1 MITARTMMD
10 PAISQHGCIEL
21 IETFPAGKGPLSS
34 HSENVGSLMVYR
46 RDSGEPGSVRYLVFQ
61 SRTEDDVISH
71 VMSTS
76 PDVAALISDFLD
88 RHSISVNLL
97 TCTVS
102 GPDGVIES
110 PEADSLIEALSVI
123 SIFPRR
129 TIDTGQG
136 GEIVSVILSG
146 GKGSRMRSR
155 DLHKVCFPVN
165 GRPAITRLLDQL
177 SAVGVNRH
185 IVVVGSKGEQVV
197 REITDVRDDVTFVY
211 QLHPNGTGNAAKQAV
226 YLLRSQ
232 GYTGQIL
239 LIPGDKVI
247 ELSALKRLIDT
258 AVESKADCALMTAE
272 KSLWP
277 GAGRI
282 VYDRRGRVVD
292 IVEWNEII
300 RMMLSQN
307 FLDCVDEEA
316 VQTEELINDIDRK
329 IPSDES
335 ARTVFPVLYDVLAGQ
350 KTIDCQELRRYIDES
365 DTVYTV
371 ERDGDPVT
379 FSGNELESAATTVN
393 ASVYHFT
400 ADAFYRSVPEI
411 APGNERAEEYVT
423 DIARI
428 LSRDTERNWKVIP
441 VPVRDQYEVMSYNNP
456 EELLNIEQYYIRK
469 ESRDEAVQR
478 SSERIDV
485 ASRKH
490 ALRPVKEW
498 LGIFTDNGEDV
509 RRLFREMYDDNP
521 SFHQERRCVY
531 IKTLEKFMRVFGA
544 NQSVII
550 ARSPGRVNLMGRHVE
565 HRGGYT
571 NYMTINRETLLVA
584 GIHDDDIISIHN
596 MESSSFRPRQFSIG
610 GELSRLPW
618 DDWLN
623 MIDSKTVLNMIHSSR
638 GDWSNYFKAAAL
650 RLQEKY
656 RGRLLFGFNGVLTS
670 DIPMAAGLSS
680 SSSVVVSAAEVLTF
694 INGLSFVPR
703 EFVDLC
709 GESEWFVGTR
719 GGSGDHAAMKFGEK
733 GRIIHMGFHEIR
745 VEDVLA
751 FPEKYRL
758 VILQSHQHARKSEGA
773 MQIFNEKVATYEVA
787 QSLVRHYYPDL
798 RDKIL
803 YFRDMNSENLGLDM
817 SGMYDMFLRVPD
829 RITRHELADL
839 LDDEEYKRLERIF
852 SSHEEP
858 ENGYEARRVM
868 LYGLAEIERARQF
881 ARYVK
886 AGEIERAGLLMNNSH
901 DGDRVSVLDSSGNRI
916 AYDNSFTD
924 EDIAR
929 LKSLYAAGDE
939 RSALYY
945 QPGGYGC
952 STPLIDEIVDNA
964 LSCDGVIGVQL
975 SGAGLGGCIMA
986 LVREDAVTPFLDT
999 MRESFYDKHRLPENM
1014 LVCSPVAGSGIVSL

>member
-1 MITARTMMD
+1 MD
-10 PAISQHGCIEL
+10 PAIKQQGSIEL
-21 IETFPAGKGPLSS
+21 VESFPARKGPVSPCPG
-34 HSENVGSLMVYR
+34 ENCCLMVYR
-46 RDSGEPGSVRYLVFQ
+46 RNSEDPDGVRYLILQ
-61 SRTEDDVISH
+61 GATEEDVISH
-71 VMSTS
+71 VIWAS
-76 PDVAALISDFLD
+76 PDVAVLLSDLLD
-88 RHSISVNLL
+88 RHSINVNLQ
-97 TCTVS
+97 TSTVS

-110 PEADSLIEALSVI
+110 RETESLLEALSVI
-123 SIFPRR
+123 SMFPRR
-129 TIDTGQG
+129 TIDTGKDDQ
-136 GEIVSVILSG
+136 IVSVILSG

-155 DLHKVCFPVN
+155 DLHKVCFPIN

-177 SAVGVNRH
+177 SDAGINRH
-185 IVVVGSKGEQVV
+185 IVVVGSKGDQVV

-211 QLHPNGTGNAAKQAV
+211 QLYPNGTGNAAKQAAF
-226 YLLRSQ
+226 LLRSQ
-232 GYTGQIL
+232 GYTGRIV
-239 LIPGDKVI
+239 LISGDKVI

-272 KSLWP
+272 KTLWP

-292 IVEWNEII
+292 IVERNEIV
-300 RMMLSQN
+300 RMFLSQK
-307 FLDCVDEEA
+307 FLDSVENGVVRTKTLLEE
-316 VQTEELINDIDRK
+316 IDCQ

-335 ARTVFPVLYDVLAGQ
+335 ARTVFPVLYNVLTGQ
-350 KTIDCQELRRYIDES
+350 NSIDGAELKRYINER

-371 ERDGDPVT
+371 DRDGEPVT
-379 FSGNELESAATTVN
+379 FSGSDLESATTTVN

-400 ADAFYRSVPEI
+400 AEAFYRAIPEI
-411 APGNERAEEYVT
+411 SPENDRAEEYLT

-428 LSRDTERNWKVIP
+428 LSKDADRDWKVIP

-485 ASRKH
+485 ASRKN

-498 LGIFTDNGEDV
+498 LSIFTSNGEDV
-509 RRLFREMYDDNP
+509 RKLFREMYDDNP
-521 SFHQERRCVY
+521 AFHESRRSVY
-531 IKTLEKFMRVFGA
+531 IRTLEKFMRVFGA

-584 GIHDDDIISIHN
+584 GLRDDDIISIHN
-596 MESSSFRPRQFSIG
+596 LESSNFRPRQFSIG

-745 VEDVLA
+745 VDDVLS

-787 QSLVRHYYPDL
+787 QSLVRQQYPEW

-803 YFRDMNSENLGLDM
+803 YFRDMNAENLNLDM
-817 SGMYDMFLRVPD
+817 DGMYDMFLHVPD
-829 RITRHELADL
+829 RITRRELADL
-839 LDDEEYKRLERIF
+839 LDKDEYKRLERTF

-858 ENGYEARRVM
+858 DGGYEARRVM
-868 LYGLAEIERARQF
+868 LFGLAEIERARQF

-886 AGEIERAGLLMNNSH
+886 AGEIERAGSLMNNSH
-901 DGDRVSVLDSSGNRI
+901 DGDRVSILGAEGNRV

-924 EDIAR
+924 ENIAR
-929 LKSLYAAGDE
+929 LRSMHAEGDE
-939 RSALYY
+939 LSALYY

-964 LSCDGVIGVQL
+964 LSCKGVVGVQL

-986 LVREDAVTPFLDT
+986 LVRDEDVQSFLDT
-999 MRESFYDKHRLPENM
+999 MRESFYAKHRLPENM